1 MKKNLLFVCLFAF
14 CSLNLFAQSSEED
27 HPHPNVALKK
37 IFTNLKANPNA
48 YALDGSEMN
57 GPNFEDSGFGYYL
70 AMPFIP
76 KDNSTV
82 KQAQVAIYY
91 GNSGANQVN
100 LSIYSDSGNAPGTL
114 LSGPVTVTNLGNGL
128 CCTLALANFT
138 PVSVTAGT
146 RYWVVA
152 DTPVSGTGSDFYGY
166 WHFVN
171 QGTVPSMAQCATP
184 PGGTCNENNWGP
196 TSSLRELAGEVLG
209 TIP

>member
-1 MKKNLLFVCLFAF
+1 MKKLLLFVCLLAL
-14 CSLNLFAQSSEED
+14 CSLSLFAQSESD
-27 HPHPNVALKK
+27 ARPDVALKK

-48 YALDGSEMN
+48 YALAGN
-57 GPNFEDSGFGYYL
+57 GIYGPNFEGGGFGYYL

-76 KDNSTV
+76 KGNSTV
-82 KQAQVAIYY
+82 KQVQVAIYY
-91 GNSGANQVN
+91 GGSGANQVN
-100 LSIYSDSGNAPGTL
+100 LSIYSDSGNSPGTL

-128 CCTLALANFT
+128 CCALALANFT

-152 DTPVSGTGSDFYGY
+152 DTPVTGTGSDFYGV
-166 WHFVN
+166 WHLVA
-171 QGTVPSMAQCATP
+171 QGTTPQMAQCATP

-196 TSSLRELAGEVLG
+196 VQGLNEYAGEVLG

>member
-1 MKKNLLFVCLFAF
+1 MKKSLLFVCLVTL
-14 CSLNLFAQSSEED
+14 CSLSLFAQSGSD
-27 HPHPNVALKK
+27 ARPDVALKK

-48 YALDGSEMN
+48 YALAGGEIF
-57 GPNFEDSGFGYYL
+57 GPNFEGSGFGYYL

-82 KQAQVAIYY
+82 KQAQVAVYY

-100 LSIYSDSGNAPGTL
+100 LSIYSDSGNNAPGTL
-114 LSGPVTVTNLGNGL
+114 LSGPVTVTNLSNGL
-128 CCTLALANFT
+128 CCALAVANFT

-152 DTPVSGTGSDFYGY
+152 DTPVSGTGSDFLGY
-166 WHFVN
+166 WHFVA
-171 QGTVPSMAQCATP
+171 QGTTPQMAQCATP
-184 PGGTCNENNWGP
+184 SGGTCNENNWGP
-196 TSSLRELAGEVLG
+196 VSGLQEYAGEVLG